1 MHFSPQQF
9 LMRHRITKAT
19 EMLVETDHLI
29 QNIASSCGYANELS
43 FAKAFKKVT
52 GLSPSEYR
60 KKKRI
65 PPNTIRREDPH
76 KDESF

>member
-1 MHFSPQQF
+1 
-9 LMRHRITKAT
+9 MRHRITKAT

-29 QNIASSCGYANELS
+29 QNIASSCGYASELS

>member
-1 MHFSPQQF
+1 MKLSMKEK
-9 LMRHRITKAT
+9 L
-19 EMLVETDHLI
+19 
-29 QNIASSCGYANELS
+29 SYELS